1 MANLQL
7 TAASTGNK
15 FVLAED
21 DIIWILTDTLGAKV
35 VWRSEIDGQIL
46 EEVVSESP
54 AAIAYN
60 SDTFIQVTTT
70 DAQTPYIS
78 YTRMGTID
86 PTGTYVTF
94 RYDAEGATRA
104 KISVTTTYA
113 ALLVLLYQKKGD
125 LVLPFTAVSATLDTI
140 TLQSST
146 NYASKFGSGVIFE
159 VFGSSTAAMNTMW
172 TAASAAHSGVTTIT
186 VTGQI
191 PVGASETGYV
201 RLRVV

>member
-21 DIIWILTDTLGAKV
+21 DIIWVLTDTLGAKV

-54 AAIAYN
+54 ASIAYN

-78 YTRMGTID
+78 YNRMI
-86 PTGTYVTF
+86 
-94 RYDAEGATRA
+94 
-104 KISVTTTYA
+104 
-113 ALLVLLYQKKGD
+113 
-125 LVLPFTAVSATLDTI
+125 
-140 TLQSST
+140 
-146 NYASKFGSGVIFE
+146 IFI
-159 VFGSSTAAMNTMW
+159 FS
-172 TAASAAHSGVTTIT
+172 
-186 VTGQI
+186 
-191 PVGASETGYV
+191 Y
-201 RLRVV
+201 